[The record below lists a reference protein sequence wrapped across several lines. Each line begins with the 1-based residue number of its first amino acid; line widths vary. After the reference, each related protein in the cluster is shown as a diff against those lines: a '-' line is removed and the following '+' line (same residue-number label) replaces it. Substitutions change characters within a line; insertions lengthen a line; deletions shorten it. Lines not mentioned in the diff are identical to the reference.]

1 MHHAHGRS
9 CGGRA
14 ARFSVMKST
23 AYPAVD
29 TAIPDD
35 GACTSAKR
43 RQVMAAASELFMDQ
57 GFAGTSMDAV
67 ARKAGVSKATVYAH
81 FASKEDLFEAMVAQG
96 SVERFASLMAA
107 DLDTLGVEAALS
119 TVAHEFMGVLTSPQS
134 LKTLR
139 LVMAEAGRRP
149 DLAARFY
156 RAGPARVLAALTA
169 YLERSKARGDLE
181 MEDPRIAAEL
191 FFGMIR
197 GDLHMRRMLGLADQL
212 QRTDISRLADTA
224 VAVFL
229 KAHRPAQR

>member
-1 MHHAHGRS
+1 M
-9 CGGRA
+9 
-14 ARFSVMKST
+14 MST
-23 AYPAVD
+23 AKSAAA
-29 TAIPDD
+29 TAPSDE
-35 GACTSAKR
+35 GEGSASPSVKQ

-96 SVERFASLMAA
+96 SVERFASLMTA

-156 RAGPARVLAALTA
+156 RAGPAKVMAALTA
-169 YLERSKARGDLE
+169 YLERARARGDLDI
-181 MEDPRIAAEL
+181 EDPRIAAEL

-197 GDLHMRRMLGLADQL
+197 GDLHIRRMLGLADQL

-229 KAHRPAQR
+229 KAHRPAQA

>member
-1 MHHAHGRS
+1 M
-9 CGGRA
+9 
-14 ARFSVMKST
+14 MST
-23 AYPAVD
+23 AKSAAA
-29 TAIPDD
+29 TAPSDEGEG
-35 GACTSAKR
+35 GASPSVKQ

-96 SVERFASLMAA
+96 SVERFASLMTA

-156 RAGPARVLAALTA
+156 RAGPAKVMAALTA
-169 YLERSKARGDLE
+169 YLERARARGDLDI
-181 MEDPRIAAEL
+181 EDPRIAAEL

-197 GDLHMRRMLGLADQL
+197 GDLHIRRMLGLADQL

-229 KAHRPAQR
+229 KAHRPAQA

>member
-1 MHHAHGRS
+1 M
-9 CGGRA
+9 
-14 ARFSVMKST
+14 MST
-23 AYPAVD
+23 AKPAAV
-29 TAIPDD
+29 TASPDEGEG
-35 GACTSAKR
+35 GASSSLKQ

-96 SVERFASLMAA
+96 SVERFASLMTA

-156 RAGPARVLAALTA
+156 RAGPAKVMAALTA
-169 YLERSKARGDLE
+169 YLERARARGDLDI
-181 MEDPRIAAEL
+181 EDPRIAAEL

-212 QRTDISRLADTA
+212 QRTDIARLADTA

-229 KAHRPAQR
+229 KAHRPDRKT